1 MTTSIKNN
9 VSFSNYVNGWETIY
23 FGIGK
28 YISLGNGSQYAI
40 IGGVKYRLRF
50 SGDNNQELITL

>member
-1 MTTSIKNN
+1 MATSIKNN
-9 VSFSNYVNGWETIY
+9 VSFSNFVNGWETVH

-28 YISLGNGSQYAI
+28 MISLKNGNQYAI